1 MKSAVLGY
9 LKERCPNYV
18 SGEEICRSLNI
29 SRTSVWKYVS
39 TLRNEGYE
47 IEARSRLGYRLV
59 GTPDL
64 LLPDEVVT
72 GLDTLFCGQVYHHHL
87 SLPSTNTTA
96 QELARAGA
104 PEGTVVLAEEQTGGR
119 GRLSRAWVS
128 PLGGLWFSIILRPT
142 VLPARAPEITF
153 LAAVACV
160 QAFER
165 YPGVD
170 VGIKWPNDLVW
181 RDRKLGG
188 ILTELSGEFDR
199 VNHVVLGVGINV
211 NLNEDDFPPGL
222 RAVTTSVSAITGF
235 PVSRRR
241 LLRELLVSLEHWYR
255 VWLADGFS
263 PVVQAWKRMHS
274 WLDRPVRV
282 VNVEGEWTGIAVGID
297 DDGALLLK
305 TDNGLT
311 KRIIAGDVLLR
322 DGERLDPRS

>member
-263 PVVQAWKRMHS
+263 PVVEAWKRMHS

>member
-1 MKSAVLGY
+1 MKSSVLGY
-9 LKERCPNYV
+9 LKERRPDYV
-18 SGEEICRSLNI
+18 SGEEMCQSLNI

-39 TLRNEGYE
+39 ALRGEGYE

-64 LLPDEVVT
+64 LLPDEVVS

-87 SLPSTNTTA
+87 SLSSTNSTA

-104 PEGTVVLAEEQTGGR
+104 LEGTVVLAEEQTGGR
-119 GRLSRAWVS
+119 GRLSRIWIS
-128 PLGGLWFSIILRPT
+128 PPGGLWFSVVLRPN
-142 VLPARAPEITF
+142 VLPMRAPEITF

-160 QAFER
+160 QALGR
-165 YPGVD
+165 YPGLD

-199 VNHVVLGVGINV
+199 INHVVLGIGINV
-211 NLNEDDFPPGL
+211 NLGLQDFPSGL
-222 RAVTTSVSAITGF
+222 RAVTTSVSTITGF

-241 LLRELLVSLEHWYR
+241 LLRELLTSLEHWYR
-255 VWLADGFS
+255 IWLAEGFA
-263 PVVQAWKRMHS
+263 PVVEAWKRLHC

-282 VNVEGEWTGIAVGID
+282 VNVEGEWTGTAVGID
-297 DDGALLLK
+297 DDGALLLR
-305 TDNGLT
+305 TDDGLT

-322 DGERLDPRS
+322 DGEQA